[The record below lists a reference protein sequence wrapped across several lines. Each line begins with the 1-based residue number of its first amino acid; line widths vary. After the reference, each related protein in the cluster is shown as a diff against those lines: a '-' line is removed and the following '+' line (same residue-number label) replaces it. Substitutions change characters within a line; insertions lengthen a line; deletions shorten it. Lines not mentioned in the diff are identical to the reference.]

1 MAEKTKLDEWLD
13 SLNPEQRAAFEAS
26 VEFGDQ
32 EMMLE
37 VQNRLPPE
45 SRFGGLYGLLP
56 YIGYD
61 EVGDRAEI
69 NRYIMRDIAPPER
82 TQRGFSAP
90 NLEGYYLNSRAT
102 EKDMYTNKSSAFKG
116 PSRFLEF
123 LNEEAGPT
131 EGINT
136 FYTLENTPEAAE
148 FRRQVRPKTAE
159 EKERY
164 ADEYGDE
171 PQGDSMVI
179 SHELGHRGMDRPAM
193 RAFLAD
199 KYAERDAKLMDT
211 PAYLDRIGIDTSY
224 PYLTRSTNQ
233 EITDKDY
240 VRAKRQHLTGTQR
253 FAPNF
258 EPRKQRYGDR
268 ADTLLRLQN
277 DFREWLTP
285 EKQEKY
291 GVRLPVPAAEP
302 VDPSMLDRLIEFIQ
316 GK

>member
-1 MAEKTKLDEWLD
+1 MAEKTKFQRWLG
-13 SLNPEQRAAFEAS
+13 SLTPEQREAFDAS

-32 EMMLE
+32 EMMSE

-61 EVGDRAEI
+61 EVGDRAKI
-69 NRYIMRDIAPPER
+69 NRYIMRDIAPPE
-82 TQRGFSAP
+82 TTPRGFSAP
-90 NLEGYYLNSRAT
+90 NLEGYYTNSRAS
-102 EKDMYTNKSSAFKG
+102 EKDMFTNK
-116 PSRFLEF
+116 PSQFNRLLKF
-123 LNEEAGPT
+123 LNKEAGPT

-136 FYTLENTPEAAE
+136 FYTLEDTPEADE
-148 FRRQVRPKTAE
+148 FRRKVRPRTAE
-159 EKERY
+159 EKSRY
-164 ADEYGDE
+164 ADEYGNE

-179 SHELGHRGMDRPAM
+179 SHELSHRGMDHPAM

-211 PAYLDRIGIDTSY
+211 PSYLDRINIDSAY
-224 PYLTRSTNQ
+224 PYLTRSTKQ

-240 VRAKRQHLTGTQR
+240 VNAERQHLTGVER
-253 FAPNF
+253 FNPNF
-258 EPRKQRYGDR
+258 ESRKQLYGDR

-277 DFREWLTP
+277 QFKEWLTP
-285 EKQEKY
+285 ERQEQY

-302 VDPSMLDRLIEFIQ
+302 VDPSMLDRLIDFIQ

>member
-1 MAEKTKLDEWLD
+1 MAEKTKFRSWIE
-13 SLNPEQRAAFEAS
+13 SLTPEQRAAFDAS

-32 EMMLE
+32 EMMSE

-61 EVGDRAEI
+61 EVGDKAEI
-69 NRYIMRDIAPPER
+69 NRYIMRDIAPPELTR
-82 TQRGFSAP
+82 RGFSAP
-90 NLEGYYLNSRAT
+90 NLEGYYLNSRGS
-102 EKDMYTNKSSAFKG
+102 EEDMLTNTSQFNKLLK
-116 PSRFLEF
+116 F
-123 LNEEAGPT
+123 LNEEAGPG

-136 FYTLENTPEAAE
+136 FYTLEDTPEADE
-148 FRRQVRPKTAE
+148 YVRQVRPRTAE

-164 ADEYGDE
+164 ADEYGNE
-171 PQGDSMVI
+171 PTGDSMTI
-179 SHELGHRGMDRPAM
+179 SHELSHRGMDHPAM

-211 PAYLDRIGIDTSY
+211 PNYLRRIDIANAY
-224 PYLTRSTNQ
+224 PYLTRSTEQ
-233 EITDKDY
+233 KITDKDY
-240 VRAKRQHLTGTQR
+240 VSSERQHRTGVQR
-253 FAPNF
+253 FAPDF
-258 EPRKQRYGDR
+258 EERKKRYGDQ

-277 DFREWLTP
+277 EFQNWLTP

-302 VDPSMLDRLIEFIQ
+302 VDPTMLDKLMNFIQ
-316 GK
+316 GN